1 MQNKRRILPK
11 IVLLGLLAGLLIVGI
26 AVVKFVREEVETSRY
41 QAHYLSNIGK
51 RISFRLEKG
60 PSPSIRYPEYGPYDQ
75 RMGYTLLPE
84 AVDRMTQAGFS
95 VSAQAVS
102 SPMLTQLVDDGFFS
116 IYHEKTQAGLKIYD
130 QTNQL
135 IFRNTYP
142 NHGYPSF
149 ESIPPLVLYTLLFIE
164 NRELLNEAKV
174 TLNPAVEWDRL
185 GYASLQMVANKLGV
199 DKNVPG
205 GSTLA
210 TQIEKYR
217 HSPNG
222 YTNSVIDKFR
232 QMGSASIRAYL
243 WGADTREMRRQIAL
257 AYLNSMPLSAA
268 PKVGEVHGLGDGLA
282 AWFGAD
288 FDEVNNLLRAAT
300 QNSGES
306 VTDRQAT
313 AFRQVL
319 CILLSQRRPSHFLGP
334 GFHALQTLANSY
346 LRLMADA
353 GVISGALR
361 DRALKAET
369 LKPLPA
375 ESMPVTQFVSEKKTQ
390 AVLRARL
397 AQALNVKTIYD
408 LDRLDLT
415 AKTTIDYNTQQA
427 VATALRKL
435 SDPEEARAAGAFGER
450 RLNENVDLSRV
461 VYSLMLFEK
470 TPKGNFLRV
479 QTDNLDQ
486 PLDINEGIRLDLG
499 STSKLRTMVLYLQL
513 VAELYQQY
521 HGQSLEEL
529 NKVVLHPRDYLSDW
543 VITQLKAQPKIGLQ
557 TILDQ
562 ALDRKYSASPGEYFF
577 TGGGLHHFNN
587 FQKSD
592 DYQIMSVRDALRD
605 SVNLVFIRLMRDIVY
620 HYQYRPDGIA
630 RWLDDPESPKRQ
642 EYLERFAD
650 REAQVYLGRFFAKV
664 QGKSEAERLD
674 MLAKRVWLK
683 SSRLTMLYRAIYP
696 DHDVEQLNK
705 FLRNYLP
712 KQILDKEDIYALYD
726 KYSADKFDLQDQ
738 GYITKIHPLELWLA
752 GYLAEH
758 PQATREE
765 VIAASA
771 KQRLEVY
778 RWLLKSK
785 RKKAGQQHRIMSML
799 EAEAFQ
805 KIHAAWKQVGYPFGR
820 LTPSYATSIGASGDR
835 PAALADLVGVIL
847 NDGVRM
853 PSVRFE
859 NLHFAEGTPY
869 ETILD
874 KTPNEGK
881 RVFPPEVARAAR
893 SAMVGVVE
901 GGTAARLKGVYT
913 DNQGQVIPI
922 GGKTGTGD
930 HRKEMFNARG
940 HMIGSQFISRA
951 AVFTFFMGDRF
962 FGVITAYV
970 AGKDAGDYH
979 FTSSLPVQ
987 IVRFLKPTLMP
998 LLNRSVDDGSGN
1010 TLPEPKMAM
1019 VSGQ

>member
-1 MQNKRRILPK
+1 MQNKRRILPR
-11 IVLLGLLAGLLIVGI
+11 IVLLVLSAGLLIVGI
-26 AVVKFVREEVETSRY
+26 VVVKFVREEVETSRY
-41 QAHYLSNIGK
+41 QARYLSG
-51 RISFRLEKG
+51 ISKQLSFKVEKG
-60 PSPSIRYPEYGPYDQ
+60 PSSSIRYPEYGPYDQ

-84 AVDRMTQAGFS
+84 AVEKMTKAGFS
-95 VSAQAVS
+95 VTAQAVS
-102 SPMLTQLVDDGFFS
+102 SPMLTQLIDDGLFA
-116 IYHEKTQAGLKIYD
+116 IYHEKTQAGLKIFD

-135 IFRNTYP
+135 IFSNTYP
-142 NHGYPSF
+142 NHGYPNF
-149 ESIPPLVLYTLLFIE
+149 EAIPPVVLYTLLFIE
-164 NRELLNEAKV
+164 NRELLNESKV
-174 TLNPAVEWDRL
+174 TVNPAVEWDRL
-185 GYASLQMVANKLGV
+185 GYASLQMVAHKLGV

-222 YTNSVIDKFR
+222 YTNSVVDKFR

-243 WGADTREMRRQIAL
+243 KGPDTREMRREIAL
-257 AYLNSMPLSAA
+257 SYLNSMPLSAA

-282 AWFGAD
+282 AWFGAN

-300 QNSGES
+300 QNSAES
-306 VTDRQAT
+306 VTDQQAI
-313 AFRQVL
+313 AYRQVL
-319 CILLSQRRPSHFLGP
+319 CILLSQRRPSYFLGP
-334 GFHALQTLANSY
+334 GYNALQTLANSY
-346 LRLMADA
+346 LRLLADA
-353 GVISGALR
+353 GVISAALR
-361 DRALKAET
+361 DRALQAET
-369 LKPLPA
+369 IKPLPA
-375 ESMPVTQFVSEKKTQ
+375 DSMPTQFVSEKKTQ
-390 AVLRARL
+390 AVLRTRL

-415 AKTTIDYNTQQA
+415 VKTTIDYNTQQA
-427 VATALRKL
+427 VAAELRKL

-513 VAELYQQY
+513 VAEIYQQY
-521 HGQSLEEL
+521 QGKPVAEL
-529 NKVVLHPRDYLSDW
+529 NKVALHPRDYLSAW
-543 VITQLKAQPKIGLQ
+543 VITQLKAQPKIDLQ
-557 TILDQ
+557 TLLDQ

-587 FQKSD
+587 FKRSD
-592 DYQIMSVRDALRD
+592 DYQIMSVRHALRD

-620 HYQYRPDGIA
+620 HYQYKPDGVA

-650 REAQVYLGRFFAKV
+650 REGQVYLGRFYAKA
-664 QGKSEAERLD
+664 QGKNAKERLD

-696 DHDVEQLNK
+696 DHDVDQLNK
-705 FLRNYLP
+705 FLRAYLP
-712 KQILDKEDIYALYD
+712 KQIVDKEDIYSLYD
-726 KYSADKFDLQDQ
+726 KYSPENFDLQDQ

-752 GYLAEH
+752 GYLAKH

-765 VIAASA
+765 AVAASA
-771 KQRLEVY
+771 QQRLDVY
-778 RWLLKSK
+778 RWLLKNK
-785 RKKAGQQHRIMSML
+785 KKKAGQQHRIMSML

-805 KIHAAWKQVGYPFGR
+805 QIHKAWKQVGYPFGR

-835 PAALADLVGVIL
+835 PAALAELVGIIL

-853 PSVRFE
+853 PTVRFE

-869 ETILD
+869 ETVLD
-874 KTPNEGK
+874 KTPNKGQ
-881 RVFPPEVARAAR
+881 RVFPPEVAIAAR
-893 SAMVGVVE
+893 SAMLGVVE
-901 GGTAARLKGVYT
+901 GGTAARLKDVYT
-913 DNQGQVIPI
+913 DNEGKFIPV

-930 HRKEMFNARG
+930 HRKLMFNARG

-951 AVFTFFMGDRF
+951 AVFTFYMGERY
-962 FGVITAYV
+962 FGVFTAYV
-970 AGKDAGDYH
+970 SGKDAGKYN

-987 IVRFLKPTLMP
+987 IVRFLKPTLTP
-998 LLNRSVDDGSGN
+998 LLNRPAGGGN
-1010 TLPEPKMAM
+1010 TLSEPKVALA
-1019 VSGQ
+1019 SGQ

>member
-1 MQNKRRILPK
+1 MQNKRRILPRV
-11 IVLLGLLAGLLIVGI
+11 VLLGLLAGLLIVGI
-26 AVVKFVREEVETSRY
+26 VVVKFVREEVETSRY
-41 QAHYLSNIGK
+41 QARYLSGIGK
-51 RISFRLEKG
+51 QISFKLEKG
-60 PSPSIRYPEYGPYDQ
+60 PSSSIRYPEYGPYDQ

-84 AVDRMTQAGFS
+84 AVDRMTKVGFS

-102 SPMLTQLVDDGFFS
+102 SPMLTQLIDDGFFA
-116 IYHEKTQAGLKIYD
+116 IYPEKTQAGLKIFD

-135 IFRNTYP
+135 IFSNIYP
-142 NHGYPSF
+142 THGYPNF

-222 YTNSVIDKFR
+222 YTNSIVDKFR

-257 AYLNSMPLSAA
+257 SYLNSMPLSAA

-288 FDEVNNLLRAAT
+288 FNQVNNLLRAVT
-300 QNSGES
+300 QNSAES
-306 VTDRQAT
+306 ITDQQAI

-319 CILLSQRRPSHFLGP
+319 CILLSQRRPSYFLGP
-334 GFHALQTLANSY
+334 GYNALQTLANSY
-346 LRLMADA
+346 LRLMADS
-353 GVISGALR
+353 GLISASLR
-361 DRALKAET
+361 DRALRAET

-375 ESMPVTQFVSEKKTQ
+375 DSSSTQFVSEKKTQ
-390 AVLRARL
+390 AVLRTRL

-415 AKTTIDYNTQQA
+415 AKTTIDFNTQQA

-435 SDPEEARAAGAFGER
+435 GDPEEARAAGAFGER

-461 VYSLMLFEK
+461 VYSLMLFER

-513 VAELYQQY
+513 VAELYKQY
-521 HGQSLEEL
+521 SGQPVQEL
-529 NKVVLHPRDYLSDW
+529 NKVSLHPRDYLSDW
-543 VITQLKAQPKIGLQ
+543 VITQLKAQPKIDLQ
-557 TILDQ
+557 TLLDQ

-587 FQKSD
+587 FKKSD
-592 DYQIMSVRDALRD
+592 DHQIMSVRDALRD

-620 HYQYRPDGIA
+620 HYQYKPDGVA

-650 REAQVYLGRFFAKV
+650 REGQVYLGRFFAKA
-664 QGKSEAERLD
+664 QGKNADERLD
-674 MLAKRVWLK
+674 MLAKRVWVK

-696 DHDVEQLNK
+696 DHDVAQLNK
-705 FLRNYLP
+705 FLRTYLP
-712 KQILDKEDIYALYD
+712 KQIVEKEDIYSLYD
-726 KYSADKFDLQDQ
+726 KYSPENFDLQDQ

-752 GYLAEH
+752 GYLAKH
-758 PQATREE
+758 PQATHEE
-765 VIAASA
+765 VVAASA
-771 KQRLEVY
+771 QQRLDVY

-785 RKKAGQQHRIMSML
+785 KKKAGQQHRIMSML
-799 EAEAFQ
+799 EAEAFRE
-805 KIHAAWKQVGYPFGR
+805 IHKAWKEVGYPFGK

-835 PAALADLVGVIL
+835 PAALAELVGIIL

-853 PSVRFE
+853 PTVRFE
-859 NLHFAEGTPY
+859 NLHFAAETPY
-869 ETILD
+869 ETVLD
-874 KTPNEGK
+874 KTPNEGQ
-881 RVFPPEVARAAR
+881 RIFPPEVAKAAR
-893 SAMVGVVE
+893 SAMIGVVE

-913 DNQGQVIPI
+913 DNKGQVIAI

-951 AVFTFFMGDRF
+951 AVFTFFMGERY
-962 FGVITAYV
+962 FGVMTAYV
-970 AGKDAGDYH
+970 AGKDAGSYQ

-987 IVRFLKPTLMP
+987 IVRFLQPTLTP
-998 LLNRSVDDGSGN
+998 LLNRPIDDGSGN
-1010 TLPEPKMAM
+1010 SMPESKVAL

>member
-1 MQNKRRILPK
+1 MQNKRRILPR
-11 IVLLGLLAGLLIVGI
+11 IVLLGLSAGLLIVGI
-26 AVVKFVREEVETSRY
+26 VVVKFVREEVETSRY
-41 QAHYLSNIGK
+41 QARYLSD
-51 RISFRLEKG
+51 ISKQVSFKLEKG

-84 AVDRMTQAGFS
+84 AVDRMTKVGFS

-102 SPMLTQLVDDGFFS
+102 SPMLTQLIDEGFFS
-116 IYHEKTQAGLKIYD
+116 IYHEKTQAGLKIFD

-135 IFRNTYP
+135 IFSNIYP
-142 NHGYPSF
+142 NHGYPNF

-174 TLNPAVEWDRL
+174 TMNPAVEWDRL
-185 GYASLQMVANKLGV
+185 GYASLQMIAHKLGV

-243 WGADTREMRRQIAL
+243 WGPDTREMRRQIAL

-288 FDEVNNLLRAAT
+288 FDQVNNLLRAAT
-300 QNSGES
+300 QNPGES
-306 VTDRQAT
+306 ITDQQAI
-313 AFRQVL
+313 AYRQVL
-319 CILLSQRRPSHFLGP
+319 CILLSQRRPSYFLGA
-334 GFHALQTLANSY
+334 GYNALQTLANSY

-353 GVISGALR
+353 GVISTSLR
-361 DRALKAET
+361 DRALQAET
-369 LKPLPA
+369 VKPLPA
-375 ESMPVTQFVSEKKTQ
+375 ESIPTQFVSEKKTQ
-390 AVLRARL
+390 AVLRTRL

-499 STSKLRTMVLYLQL
+499 STSKLRTMVHYLQL
-513 VAELYQQY
+513 VSEVYQQY
-521 HGQSLEEL
+521 QGKSLKEL
-529 NKVVLHPRDYLSDW
+529 NSVVLHPRDYLSDW
-543 VITQLKAQPKIGLQ
+543 VITQLKAQPKIDLQ
-557 TILDQ
+557 TLLNH

-587 FQKSD
+587 FKKSD

-620 HYQYRPDGIA
+620 HYQYKPDGVA

-650 REAQVYLGRFFAKV
+650 REGQVYLGRFYAKA
-664 QGKSEAERLD
+664 QGKTEEERLA
-674 MLAKRVWLK
+674 MLTQRVWLK

-696 DHDVEQLNK
+696 DHDVAQLNK
-705 FLRNYLP
+705 FLRTHLP
-712 KQILDKEDIYALYD
+712 KQIVDKEDIYSLYD
-726 KYSADKFDLQDQ
+726 KYSPENFDLQDQ

-752 GYLAEH
+752 GYLAKH
-758 PQATREE
+758 PKATREE
-765 VIAASA
+765 VVAASA
-771 KQRLEVY
+771 QQRLDVY

-785 RKKAGQQHRIMSML
+785 KKKAGQQHRIMSML

-805 KIHAAWKQVGYPFGR
+805 KIHEVWKKVGYPFGR

-835 PAALADLVGVIL
+835 PAALAELVGIIL

-853 PSVRFE
+853 PIVRFE

-869 ETILD
+869 ETVLD
-874 KTPNEGK
+874 KTPNEGQ
-881 RVFPPEVARAAR
+881 RVFAPEVAIAAR
-893 SAMVGVVE
+893 SAMLGVVE
-901 GGTAARLKGVYT
+901 GGTASRLKGVYT
-913 DNQGQVIPI
+913 DNQGQVIPV

-951 AVFTFFMGDRF
+951 AVFTFFMGDRY

-970 AGKDAGDYH
+970 AGKDAGSYH

-987 IVRFLKPTLMP
+987 IVRFLKPTLTP
-998 LLNRSVDDGSGN
+998 LLNRPVDDNGN
-1010 TLPEPKMAM
+1010 TLSEPKMALA
-1019 VSGQ
+1019 SGQ

>member
-1 MQNKRRILPK
+1 MQNKRRILPR
-11 IVLLGLLAGLLIVGI
+11 IVLLSLLAGLLIVGI
-26 AVVKFVREEVETSRY
+26 VVVKFVREEVETSRY
-41 QAHYLSNIGK
+41 QARYLSDIGK
-51 RISFRLEKG
+51 QISFKLEKG
-60 PSPSIRYPEYGPYDQ
+60 PSSSIRYPEYGPYDQ
-75 RMGYTLLPE
+75 RMGYTLLHE
-84 AVDRMTQAGFS
+84 AVERMTKGGFA

-116 IYHEKTQAGLKIYD
+116 IYHEKTQAGLKIFD
-130 QTNQL
+130 QTDQL
-135 IFRNTYP
+135 IFSNTYP

-149 ESIPPLVLYTLLFIE
+149 ESIPPIVLYTLLFIE
-164 NRELLNEAKV
+164 NRELLNESKV
-174 TLNPAVEWDRL
+174 TVNPAVEWDRL
-185 GYASLQMVANKLGV
+185 GYASLQMVAHKLGV

-222 YTNSVIDKFR
+222 FTNSIVDKFR

-243 WGADTREMRRQIAL
+243 LGPDTREMRREIAL

-282 AWFGAD
+282 AWFGAN
-288 FDEVNNLLRAAT
+288 FDDVNNLLRAAT
-300 QNSGES
+300 QNSTES
-306 VTDRQAT
+306 ITDQQAI
-313 AFRQVL
+313 AYRQVL
-319 CILLSQRRPSHFLGP
+319 CILLSQRRPSYFMGP
-334 GFHALQTLANSY
+334 GYNALQTLANSY
-346 LRLMADA
+346 LRLLADA
-353 GVISGALR
+353 GVISASLR
-361 DRALKAET
+361 DRALQVET
-369 LKPLPA
+369 IKPLPA
-375 ESMPVTQFVSEKKTQ
+375 DSIPAQFVSEKKTQ
-390 AVLRARL
+390 AVLRTRL

-415 AKTTIDYNTQQA
+415 VKTTIDYNTQQA

-435 SDPEEARAAGAFGER
+435 SDPDEARTAGAFGER

-513 VAELYQQY
+513 VAELYKQY
-521 HGQSLEEL
+521 YGQPVEEL
-529 NKVVLHPRDYLSDW
+529 NKVQLHPRDYLSDW
-543 VITQLKAQPKIGLQ
+543 VITQLKAQPKIDLQ
-557 TILDQ
+557 TLLNQ

-587 FQKSD
+587 FKKSD
-592 DYQIMSVRDALRD
+592 DHQIMSVRDALRD

-620 HYQYRPDGIA
+620 HYQYRPEGVA

-650 REAQVYLGRFFAKV
+650 REGQVYLGRFYAKA
-664 QGKSEAERLD
+664 QGKSAEERLEA
-674 MLAKRVWLK
+674 LAQRVWLK

-696 DHDVEQLNK
+696 DHDVAQLDK
-705 FLRNYLP
+705 FLRAHLP
-712 KQILDKEDIYALYD
+712 KEIVAKEDIYSLYD
-726 KYSADKFDLQDQ
+726 KYSPEKFDLQDQ
-738 GYITKIHPLELWLA
+738 GYITKIHPIELWLA

-758 PQATREE
+758 PQASREE
-765 VIAASA
+765 VVAASA
-771 KQRLEVY
+771 QQRLDVY
-778 RWLLKSK
+778 RWLLKGK
-785 RKKAGQQHRIMSML
+785 KKKAGQQHRIMSML

-805 KIHAAWKQVGYPFGR
+805 QIHEAWKQVGYPFGR

-835 PAALADLVGVIL
+835 PAALAELVGIIL

-853 PSVRFE
+853 PVVRFE

-874 KTPNEGK
+874 KAPNEGK
-881 RVFPPEVARAAR
+881 RVFPTEVAIAAR
-893 SAMVGVVE
+893 SAMIGVVD
-901 GGTAARLKGVYT
+901 GGTASRLKDVYT
-913 DNQGQVIPI
+913 DSQGKVIPV

-940 HMIGSQFISRA
+940 QMIGSQFISRA
-951 AVFTFFMGDRF
+951 AVFTFFLGNRY
-962 FGVITAYV
+962 FGVFTAYV
-970 AGKDAGDYH
+970 SGKDAGNYH

-987 IVRFLKPTLMP
+987 IVRFLKPTLTP
-998 LLNRSVDDGSGN
+998 LLNRTTADDGKS
-1010 TLPEPKMAM
+1010 LSEPKMALA
-1019 VSGQ
+1019 SGQ